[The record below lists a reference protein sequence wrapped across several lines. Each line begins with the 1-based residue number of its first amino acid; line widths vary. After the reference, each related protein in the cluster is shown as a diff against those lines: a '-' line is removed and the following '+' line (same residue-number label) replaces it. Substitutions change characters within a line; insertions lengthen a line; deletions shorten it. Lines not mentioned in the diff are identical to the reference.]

1 MKSSKN
7 SRFKIEIAPGK
18 KEPYRVRD
26 TKYDHI
32 VHKAMF
38 KEDAEEFCRLQNSHC
53 TWGNFEFPKFM
64 RPRE

>member
-18 KEPYRVRD
+18 KEPYIVRD

-38 KEDAEEFCRLQNSHC
+38 KEDAEEFCRFQNSHC
-53 TWGNFEFPKFM
+53 TFGYFEFPKFM
-64 RPRE
+64 RPRD